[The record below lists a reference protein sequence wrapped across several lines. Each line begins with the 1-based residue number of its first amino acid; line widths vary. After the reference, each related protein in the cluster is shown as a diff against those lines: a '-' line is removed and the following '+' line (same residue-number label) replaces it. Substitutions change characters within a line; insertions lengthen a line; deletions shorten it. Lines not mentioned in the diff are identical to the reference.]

1 MSQYT
6 SLGVTVSPVAADGF
20 LEMIG
25 RLAYG
30 EPDQLARSDDG
41 AVTAVWQDRNHFD
54 QYSSDE
60 YRAIMAFLNG
70 IPSELY
76 AYESITEDYE
86 PETGGDYQFDFER
99 VVVYHLYGKPIRLGK
114 TVSKSRKFGRRRDA
128 DRHGLLPSR
137 EKDGSHV
144 HRRHGDKGVDGIQFG

>member
-6 SLGVTVSPVAADGF
+6 SLGVTVSPVVADGF

-30 EPDQLARSDDG
+30 EPDQLARTDDG
-41 AVTAVWQDRNHFD
+41 AVTAIWQDRNHFD

-60 YRAIMAFLNG
+60 YRAIMAFLDR

-76 AYESITEDYE
+76 SYQSITEDYE
-86 PETGGDYQFDFER
+86 PEVGGDYGFNFETR
-99 VVVYHLYGKPIRLGK
+99 VVYEVYGKPIRLGK
-114 TVSKSRKFGRRRDA
+114 TVSKSWKRGRR
-128 DRHGLLPSR
+128 
-137 EKDGSHV
+137 
-144 HRRHGDKGVDGIQFG
+144 